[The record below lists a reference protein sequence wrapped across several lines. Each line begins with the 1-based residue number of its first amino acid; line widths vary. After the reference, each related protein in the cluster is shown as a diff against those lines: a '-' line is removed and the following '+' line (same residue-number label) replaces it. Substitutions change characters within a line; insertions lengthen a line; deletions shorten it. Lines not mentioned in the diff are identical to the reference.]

1 MNWKARAVSL
11 RFYSKSQNW
20 KLTPTASCPET
31 GKLQPVGWTWPTASV
46 FTAHKLKMLWKKIK
60 RRIFHDMWR
69 WCEIHI
75 SGSINT
81 ALLAHSRV
89 FACSLWPSSSYRE
102 RVEEWPQRLWRRK
115 SLQCLFTPWPFTE
128 DVCWPRSSPTR
139 GHQLEHFLCW
149 RGHYRIQSP
158 PPLPKEVIP
167 TEILPLL
174 NFSLLVLI
182 LFSDFSPT

>member
-1 MNWKARAVSL
+1 
-11 RFYSKSQNW
+11 
-20 KLTPTASCPET
+20 
-31 GKLQPVGWTWPTASV
+31 
-46 FTAHKLKMLWKKIK
+46 
-60 RRIFHDMWR
+60 MWR
-69 WCEIHI
+69 WCEIRI

-81 ALLAHSRV
+81 ALLAHSCV
-89 FACSLWPSSSYRE
+89 FACSLWPSSSHRE

-139 GHQLEHFLCW
+139 GHRLEHFLCW

-158 PPLPKEVIP
+158 PLLPKEVIP

-182 LFSDFSPT
+182 LFSDWFFTHITTLQPHPVNCLLSRLSIPTRLNYALLFPDSSPSGLPSCERTSRRGPPLPALMSADLSLPL